1 MRTLIFTIAVLTSLS
16 SFAQFTYDERGLTPK
31 FTVND
36 VPEKTQKELY
46 QKSLN
51 WIKET
56 YKNPEK
62 VIKATIEYEKI
73 RWEGVAL
80 DAMCHSA
87 LGMTYCYNTTYTI
100 ELVFKDGKFKFN
112 PIAIS
117 YRIPG
122 NQYAPSTTERIDF
135 TTGQYYYNRKGKL
148 KSRTATIPASVE
160 LLLNN
165 LNNRLIDYITKD
177 DAPEEW

>member
-1 MRTLIFTIAVLTSLS
+1 MRTLIFTIALLTSLS
-16 SFAQFTYDERGLTPK
+16 SFAQFTYDERGLTPN

-36 VPEKTQKELY
+36 VPDKNQKELY

-51 WIKET
+51 WLKET
-56 YKNPEK
+56 YKNPDK

-87 LGMTYCYNTTYTI
+87 LGTTDCYNTTYTI

-117 YRIPG
+117 YRISG
-122 NQYAPSTTERIDF
+122 SQYALSSTEHIDF
-135 TTGQYYYNRKGKL
+135 TTGQYYYNRNGKL
-148 KSRTATIPASVE
+148 KSRTATIPGSVE

-165 LNNRLIDYITKD
+165 LNNRLVDYITKD
-177 DAPEEW
+177 NVDEGW